1 MADDTIRFEVTKL
14 NCGGCAGRAQ
24 RALAG
29 VPGVDEASV
38 NFANRMAQVE
48 GSASV
53 QALRDALPMRA
64 TRPVRK
70 RSSLPSRV

>member
-29 VPGVDEASV
+29 VG
-38 NFANRMAQVE
+38 
-48 GSASV
+48 
-53 QALRDALPMRA
+53 DA
-64 TRPVRK
+64 
-70 RSSLPSRV
+70 